1 MNKMTTTA
9 SKISRLK
16 NRCFEIFHVLPHKDS
31 LSYIIDWF
39 IVSLI
44 TINIFIIIL
53 DTFEGMS
60 ENVLKT
66 FYYIEIISL
75 ILFTIEY
82 VLRIWTADK
91 LFPHLLARRARL
103 KYMVSFMAI
112 VDLLAILPFYIPFI
126 IPFDLRFLRTFRLLR
141 LIRLLKLNRYTTAL
155 ATLNDVIR
163 GKATQILSSM
173 LVVGLLMVISSLLM
187 YAIEHDVQP
196 EVFVNAFTGFYWAIE
211 TLTTVSYG
219 DIFPVTPL
227 GRVLGAVIS
236 LLGLSLVAVPTGIL
250 SAGFMEN
257 IEREKEK
264 AKEKED
270 KHFCPYCGKN
280 LDE

>member
-1 MNKMTTTA
+1 M
-9 SKISRLK
+9 
-16 NRCFEIFHVLPHKDS
+16 
-31 LSYIIDWF
+31 
-39 IVSLI
+39 
-44 TINIFIIIL
+44 
-53 DTFEGMS
+53 
-60 ENVLKT
+60 
-66 FYYIEIISL
+66 
-75 ILFTIEY
+75 
-82 VLRIWTADK
+82 LRVWTADK
-91 LFPHLLARRARL
+91 LFPHLIARRARL
-103 KYMVSFMAI
+103 KYMFSFMAI
-112 VDLLAILPFYIPFI
+112 IDLLAILPFYAPFI
-126 IPFDLRFLRTFRLLR
+126 ISFDLRFLRTFRLLR

-187 YAIEHDVQP
+187 YAIENDEQP